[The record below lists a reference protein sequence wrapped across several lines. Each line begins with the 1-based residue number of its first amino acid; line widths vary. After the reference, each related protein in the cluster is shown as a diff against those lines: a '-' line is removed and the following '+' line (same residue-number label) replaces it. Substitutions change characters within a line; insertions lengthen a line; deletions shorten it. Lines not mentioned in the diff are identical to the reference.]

1 MHPVIV
7 QSADIDSLRHVS
19 NQVYLRWVLEAAL
32 AHSTALGFDEAAYVA
47 RGQAWVVRRHEIDY
61 LAPAL
66 EGERLLVE
74 TRIATMAA
82 ASSVRRTQVLR
93 AADRA
98 LLCRASTDWVYLD
111 LARGRPA
118 RIPRDLRDRFPLEPD
133 PDPPPPRE

>member
-133 PDPPPPRE
+133 PEAPPRG